1 MLQIWDTFLY
11 EGSKVLFRYA
21 IALFKSNEEQLLKLD
36 SPSALFNQ
44 IRRMGKLA
52 YDPQRL
58 SQVSSHTLYTLEY
71 NLWYCSQ
78 LTILLCPFHFQIAF
92 KELSSFPMRIV
103 NQKRAM
109 HVKQVEVGVA
119 VQILYCVTNPSH

>member
-1 MLQIWDTFLY
+1 MLQIWDSFIY

-36 SPSALFNQ
+36 NHSAVFNQ

-58 SQVSSHTLYTLEY
+58 SQV
-71 NLWYCSQ
+71 
-78 LTILLCPFHFQIAF
+78 TIVTFDHLSFSMLL
-92 KELSSFPMRIV
+92 SD
-103 NQKRAM
+103 
-109 HVKQVEVGVA
+109 
-119 VQILYCVTNPSH
+119 CVPRTKFIPHESC

>member
-1 MLQIWDTFLY
+1 MLQIWDSFLY

-21 IALFKSNEEQLLKLD
+21 IALFKSNEEQILKMNN
-36 SPSALFNQ
+36 PSALFNQ

-58 SQVSSHTLYTLEY
+58 SQVKQISPLIIKSPF
-71 NLWYCSQ
+71 C
-78 LTILLCPFHFQIAF
+78 CPFHCQIAF
-92 KELSSFPMRIV
+92 RELSSFPMRVI

-109 HVKQVEVGVA
+109 HVRQVEVGVA
-119 VQILYCVTNPSH
+119 THCII